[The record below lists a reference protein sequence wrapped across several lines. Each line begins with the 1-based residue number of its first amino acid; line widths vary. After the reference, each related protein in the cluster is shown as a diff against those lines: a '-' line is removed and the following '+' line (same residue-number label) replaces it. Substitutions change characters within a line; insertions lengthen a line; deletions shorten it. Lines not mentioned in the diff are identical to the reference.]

1 MFPHFLFCSTE
12 EILAAKDS
20 ELNAWASLR
29 KTCQYR
35 NEDDERKD
43 FHVYRNKSKDANLKK
58 KLLPSIYENP
68 DGQAEASAESG
79 HKPEGADVEK
89 VVIGNK
95 KKKLGKKE
103 RQKKRK
109 ALGLTEVTTSQVSQ
123 AKKMR
128 LNENT
133 TSEDQ
138 PSVICH
144 KKKKKK
150 KGKGAVSKSVDNVQ
164 TNAAYQADKK
174 NPGKNKS
181 VPDKQES
188 ELSKI
193 SDDRLKAYGVNP
205 NQVKRKLKSAKFKN
219 AVKQAS

>member
-1 MFPHFLFCSTE
+1 M
-12 EILAAKDS
+12 
-20 ELNAWASLR
+20 R

-58 KLLPSIYENP
+58 KLLPSVFDNP
-68 DGQAEASAESG
+68 DPEGQVEASAESG
-79 HKPEGADVEK
+79 PKLEGVGVEK

-109 ALGLTEVTTSQVSQ
+109 ALGLTEAPTPQ

-128 LNENT
+128 LNDH
-133 TSEDQ
+133 SQDQ
-138 PSVICH
+138 PSVNSN

-150 KGKGAVSKSVDNVQ
+150 KGKGAVSQSVDQVQ
-164 TNAAYQADKK
+164 TNAAAYQADKK

-219 AVKQAS
+219 AVRQAS